1 MKNRVGTLNPLQDF
15 RRPRADPAGSCSG
28 SSVMIP
34 IAMRQRN
41 IGGGDMRGGRGARR
55 LAGSATKRSQAA
67 AILVTGVNRGA
78 ASIAGN
84 SPAGTGRENR

>member
-1 MKNRVGTLNPLQDF
+1 
-15 RRPRADPAGSCSG
+15 
-28 SSVMIP
+28 MIP
-34 IAMRQRN
+34 IPMPQRN
-41 IGGGDMRGGRGARR
+41 IGAGDKWRDARR
-55 LAGSATKRSQAA
+55 GSPGAATKRGQAA